1 MQLNQDRTEIR
12 TGAGPVTYVLP
23 FLGNPPRVFLIF
35 ICCLVLGAGSV
46 ARPAHGNKATAQV
59 SALVQRGEAALQAG
73 DLAAAEQALTAA
85 YRQAPHADLLFQLG
99 RLAVAQ
105 QQLLAAQD
113 LFRRYLNDPTATPDP
128 AKTAEAQ
135 KTLARPRPISGKLRV
150 QGDRGGLVSLDGRLL
165 GRLPLVQPL
174 LAAPG
179 ARTVV
184 IQYPGKLLDVPV
196 EVEAGRML
204 DIQCTR
210 ATGAV
215 FLAIVP
221 SLLVL
226 PELTA
231 VPAAA
236 AEQLLDAVERA
247 AQGEQLALLKPDT
260 LVTLDP
266 ELKDAP
272 APRAEQEL
280 RRCLADADCQQRLL
294 RRNKLEHALK
304 VSAKQTVLPAA
315 NRTPPPAAAP
325 PPAPEQ
331 PPAPQQWDFALELLR
346 TDTLGPART
355 QALSCTPCTEPQAIT
370 ALQDAVSR
378 TLAAGLVRPR
388 GTLAVTSDPV
398 GAEVRLGER
407 VLGRTPLSLP
417 VWADEYT
424 LELRHPGHEPVRRT
438 VRVAAEKTAALTATL
453 PAIPPPPP
461 PPSPPPPVAPPPAPP
476 RWERAPRPRWR
487 LGLGGSALFLGV
499 TLGALGGL
507 VLGINQNNNC
517 PPPMPMTEPPPGCD
531 METMRTQF
539 NLGASLIPIGSALA
553 VTGIVLLAVP
563 GPRRQVPASTPG
575 TGNGQTAT
583 P

>member
-1 MQLNQDRTEIR
+1 MQLTTPRT
-12 TGAGPVTYVLP
+12 TGS
-23 FLGNPPRVFLIF
+23 FLRNPSRVWLGFV
-35 ICCLVLGAGSV
+35 CCLILGSA
-46 ARPAHGNKATAQV
+46 ARPAAGKAAAQV
-59 SALVQRGEAALQAG
+59 SALVQRGEAALRAG

-99 RLAVAQ
+99 RLAAAQ
-105 QQLLAAQD
+105 QQLLSAQD

-128 AKTAEAQ
+128 EKTAEAN
-135 KTLARPRPISGKLRV
+135 KVLARPRPPSGKLRV
-150 QGDRGGLVSLDGRLL
+150 QGDRGGLVSIDGRLL

-196 EVEAGRML
+196 DVEAGRMI

-215 FLAIVP
+215 FLAVVP

-260 LVTLDP
+260 LVSLDP

-272 APRAEQEL
+272 APRAQQEL

-294 RRNKLEHALK
+294 QRNKLEHALK
-304 VSAKQTVLPAA
+304 VAAKQTALPGA
-315 NRTPPPAAAP
+315 NRTAPPAAAP
-325 PPAPEQ
+325 APPPAPDP
-331 PPAPQQWDFALELLR
+331 PPAQQQWDFAIELLR
-346 TDTLGPART
+346 TGTLGPART
-355 QALSCTPCTEPQAIT
+355 QTLSCTPCTEAQATT

-388 GTLAVTSDPV
+388 GTLAVTSGQNSKPV
-398 GAEVRLGER
+398 QVRPSSRRSEVRN
-407 VLGRTPLSLP
+407 SLKQ
-417 VWADEYT
+417 
-424 LELRHPGHEPVRRT
+424 
-438 VRVAAEKTAALTATL
+438 VASSVMA
-453 PAIPPPPP
+453 
-461 PPSPPPPVAPPPAPP
+461 SP
-476 RWERAPRPRWR
+476 
-487 LGLGGSALFLGV
+487 
-499 TLGALGGL
+499 
-507 VLGINQNNNC
+507 
-517 PPPMPMTEPPPGCD
+517 
-531 METMRTQF
+531 
-539 NLGASLIPIGSALA
+539 
-553 VTGIVLLAVP
+553 
-563 GPRRQVPASTPG
+563 
-575 TGNGQTAT
+575 
-583 P
+583 